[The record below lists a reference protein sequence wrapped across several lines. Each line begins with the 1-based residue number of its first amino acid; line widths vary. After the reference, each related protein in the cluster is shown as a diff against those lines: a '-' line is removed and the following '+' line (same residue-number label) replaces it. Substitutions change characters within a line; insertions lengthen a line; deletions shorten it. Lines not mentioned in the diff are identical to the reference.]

1 MASKNNQENTVDIS
15 IEKVREILENGRTND
30 CYEQILLLER
40 SGDKRALS
48 VLMENLANRNWHVR
62 KLAAEA
68 IFNCGPWVVDS
79 LRGGL
84 ASGNDDI
91 AYWSI
96 QILKR
101 FKRKGH
107 QLLLESLGQVPYN
120 TGYEIVRALGEV
132 KYGPSVE
139 SLVTLMSDP
148 SWELCKEASDSL
160 VRIGKKGLPALK
172 NSVLAAGAG
181 EFKFDSAYWSVKTIV
196 RIIGSAAYGY
206 IKKFINLDDPRMR
219 MTSLVALGDEP
230 IDGARVSISDFL
242 KDSDPTVRAVATYLC
257 DSSGLINE
265 EQRDAVLAESIAKP
279 GDGRFPLDTEPVN
292 AFQALD
298 RIVWAYYARLEG
310 VRVDAPRIFATSLT
324 VGEWIVK
331 TVSACALQRMGSD
344 GLKYLEYILERGDS
358 EERYW
363 AIRVLVDMGEHDS
376 MRSMLEVLDKGET
389 KWKYI
394 ILDAFDRS
402 RDVNMIE
409 PLSKLLGDGNWTI
422 RKKAAAILSSFYAE
436 TIEDIIKVNARRR
449 EGIDDIVY
457 WTAKVVH
464 DYGKRGE
471 RELIRVMNSGDPDI
485 RTLAVSVMC
494 AIFTQPLQEAI
505 IEFMAVGDDDAVAIV
520 ASAVIMNGDSTVVS
534 ELLAK
539 LGSSSELRR
548 IRNNFLSAIRGE
560 HGVADS
566 IVNMGTAKLLV
577 DNYYNS
583 GSNQYFEKLVEFFLL
598 VDDHKALDEILRY
611 LKADVNR
618 FVGFIISVISE
629 ARTSARCRYFLTKIV
644 GIDNEF
650 FKILKNIIDDMVAA
664 HDFERLN
671 QLLAWDDHAT
681 AVLTRVLSDNHRPE
695 VTPFLAEI
703 LRRERSEWISRELFG
718 ALCRK
723 FSRADRSVRS
733 IVRAMLHGREEEY
746 LKVIV
751 RAISQ
756 DSAKETVDMAADFLR
771 ELGFKSL
778 PEGFA
783 SAFGT
788 SGFPGAA
795 DMVESLGKRLSEY
808 SQ

>member
-1 MASKNNQENTVDIS
+1 MTSKNNQENTVEIS
-15 IEKVREILENGRTND
+15 VEKIREILENGRTND

-40 SGDKRALS
+40 FGDKRALS
-48 VLMENLANRNWHVR
+48 ILMENLANRNWHVR
-62 KLAAEA
+62 KLSAEA

-139 SLVTLMSDP
+139 SLVSLMSDP

-172 NSVLAAGAG
+172 SSVAVAING
-181 EFKFDSAYWSVKTIV
+181 EFKFDTAYWALKTIV

-206 IKKFINLDDPRMR
+206 MRKFINLDDPRMR

-230 IDGARVSISDFL
+230 LDGARTAITDFL
-242 KDSDPTVRAVATYLC
+242 KDTDPTVRSVAAYLC
-257 DSSGLINE
+257 DASGFID
-265 EQRDAVLAESIAKP
+265 EQQKNAVLTDYIANP
-279 GDGRFPLDTEPVN
+279 GDGRFPLDSEPAN

-310 VRVDAPRIFATSLT
+310 VRVDTPRICASSLT
-324 VGEWIVK
+324 GGEWIVK
-331 TVSACALQRMGSD
+331 TVAAGVLQRIGSD
-344 GLKYLEYILERGDS
+344 GLPYLEYILERGDS

-376 MRSMLEVLDKGET
+376 MCSILEVLDKGET

-402 RDVNMIE
+402 RNVNMVE
-409 PLSKLLGDGNWTI
+409 ALSKLLGDRNWTI
-422 RKKAAAILSSFYAE
+422 RKKAAAILSNFHAE
-436 TIEDIIKVNARRR
+436 IIEDVIKINTRRR

-471 RELIRVMNSGDPDI
+471 RELIRIMNSDDPEVRI
-485 RTLAVSVMC
+485 LAVSVMS

-505 IEFMAVGDDDAVAIV
+505 IEFMAKGDENAISTVA
-520 ASAVIMNGDSTVVS
+520 AAVIMNGDATVVS

-539 LGSSSELRR
+539 LGSSSELRKVKS
-548 IRNNFLSAIRGE
+548 NFLCAIRGE

-598 VDDHKALDEILRY
+598 VDDTRALDEILKY

-681 AVLTRVLSDNHRPE
+681 AVFTRVLSDNHRPE

-703 LRRERSEWISRELFG
+703 LRRDRSEWISRELFG

-751 RAISQ
+751 KALSQ
-756 DSAKETVDMAADFLR
+756 DTAKEDVDMAVDFLR
-771 ELGFKSL
+771 ELGYKSL
-778 PEGFA
+778 PK
-783 SAFGT
+783 SLISTFGT
-788 SGFPGAA
+788 SAFPGAA
-795 DMVESLGKRLSEY
+795 DMVASLGKKLSEY
-808 SQ
+808 S